1 MEFERMELE
10 PVAFGPME
18 FERIELDLTAL
29 DLTALDLTALDLT
42 ALDLTALDLTA
53 LDLTALD
60 LTALGSRAI
69 VAPRQA
75 FGSARFAQKRQ
86 NWRQTA
92 AQTLTPSQAQG
103 ADRCGSSVEESCC
116 PRVGANLRNAR
127 QSSRDSTGLRRSAG

>member
-18 FERIELDLTAL
+18 FERIE
-29 DLTALDLTALDLT
+29 LDLT